1 LFVQIFRSFA
11 QLLVIFM
18 FEKQPEDLQLH
29 VKQLATEALQ
39 TSQPSAWFE
48 VLYAEAQGDA
58 TQIPWAKLAPH
69 PYLQDWLTNYQPF
82 ASGKK
87 ALVIGCGLGDDAQA
101 LADLGFEVTAF
112 DISPTA
118 IAWCKQRFPNS
129 IVNYVVADLFAI
141 PPQWHLGFD
150 FVFECR
156 NIQSL
161 PLNVRSSVISSVASL
176 VAPGGTLLLITRV
189 RDTEVE
195 PSGPPW
201 PLSEQELKQFE
212 SLGLQQAEKIVFLES
227 GPTNVKQMLIEY
239 HRHNSLTY
247 STY

>member
-1 LFVQIFRSFA
+1 
-11 QLLVIFM
+11 M
-18 FEKQPEDLQLH
+18 FEQQRENIQLH

-39 TSQPSAWFE
+39 KSEPSAWFE
-48 VLYAEAQGDA
+48 VLYAEAQGDT

-69 PYLQDWLTNYQPF
+69 SYLQDWLTNHQPF
-82 ASGKK
+82 TSGQK

-101 LADLGFEVTAF
+101 LAHLGFEVTAF

-129 IVNYVVADLFAI
+129 TVNYVVADLLAI

-161 PLNVRSSVISSVASL
+161 PLNVRSSVISSVAFV

-201 PLSEQELKQFE
+201 PLSDSELKQVE
-212 SLGLQQAEKIVFLES
+212 SLGLQQVEKLEFLES
-227 GPTNVKQMLIEY
+227 QQIEVKQMRIEY
-239 HRHNSLTY
+239 QRHNSLT
-247 STY
+247 SSER